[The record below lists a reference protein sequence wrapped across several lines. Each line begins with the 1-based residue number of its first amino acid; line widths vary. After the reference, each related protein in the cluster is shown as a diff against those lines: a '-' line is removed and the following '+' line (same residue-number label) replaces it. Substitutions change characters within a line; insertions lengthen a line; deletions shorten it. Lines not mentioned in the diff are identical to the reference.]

1 VAQKGARGRAPGG
14 GGGADRVQVEGR
26 RASLEALR
34 SGAKVLR
41 VRVSQRAEPSA
52 VLDELMKEARGRR
65 VVVERVAPEVLD
77 ALSSTGHHQG
87 VAAEVVPP
95 DRVEVDELLAVASGR
110 RQDPFLVM
118 LDGVEDP
125 QNLAAIAR
133 SAEAAGAHGLILSE
147 KHSAGVGP
155 GALRASAGALLLLPT
170 AVVSSPARALEK
182 LKAQGVWAGGAVPEG
197 GKPYHAC
204 DLKGPLVIVIGSEA
218 RGLHRLVQERCD
230 FLMSIPLSGRVES
243 LNASAAAAV
252 LLFEAA
258 RQRGSAEGGR

>member
-1 VAQKGARGRAPGG
+1 
-14 GGGADRVQVEGR
+14 VQVEGR
-26 RASLEALR
+26 RAALEALR

-41 VRVSQRAEPSA
+41 LRVSDRAEPSA
-52 VLDELMKEARGRR
+52 VLDELLGEAKARR
-65 VVVERVAPEVLD
+65 VMVERVPVDVLD
-77 ALSSTGHHQG
+77 ALSLTGHHQG

-95 DRVEVDELLAVASGR
+95 EPVDLDALLARAAARGE
-110 RQDPFLVM
+110 DPFLVL

-125 QNLAAIAR
+125 QNLGAIAR
-133 SAEAAGAHGLILSE
+133 SAEAAGAHGLILTE

-170 AVVSSPARALEK
+170 AVVSSAARALEK
-182 LKAQGVWAGGAVPEG
+182 LKAQGVWVAGAVPEG

-204 DLKGPLVIVIGSEA
+204 DLKGPLVVVIGSEA
-218 RGLHRLVQERCD
+218 RGLHRLAQERCD
-230 FLMSIPLSGRVES
+230 FLMSIPIAGRVES

-258 RQRGSAEGGR
+258 RQRAAAA